1 MDSNPATV
9 QIPGASD
16 PDSQVSSPEE
26 SGKPNQVGDGLRAPP
41 SETVKCYP
49 VQSFKELQ
57 PSNGYPSEFAQYPY
71 LPGHQPIVTQ
81 PGIGAGMPPDGL
93 SKTVIPHCP
102 RGLEYLANVDQLLV
116 KQKVEVFE
124 ALTGFETNNRY
135 SIQNA
140 LGQKVF
146 YAVEDT
152 NCCTRNCCP
161 ERPFHMKIFDTYL
174 KNEVIH
180 MHRPLGCSSI
190 CCPCCLHSIEISA
203 PPGMVIGK
211 IQEEWSICR
220 PCFRILNPSG
230 DLVLRIEGPACFCSM
245 CRNVN
250 FNVISLDG
258 EKVGRISKQWSGL
271 GREWFTDADMFGLT
285 FPMDLD
291 INLKAVLLGA
301 TFLIDFMFF
310 EKSCECCLKF
320 ADCCLN
326 CLNNT

>member
-1 MDSNPATV
+1 MDAKPVTV
-9 QIPGASD
+9 GIPFGTDPVSQMSD
-16 PDSQVSSPEE
+16 PGE
-26 SGKPNQVGDGLRAPP
+26 SAKPSQVGDGPSVPP
-41 SETVKCYP
+41 SQAIKCYP
-49 VQSFKELQ
+49 VQPLREPLPLGGFP
-57 PSNGYPSEFAQYPY
+57 PSGCVGYGQ
-71 LPGHQPIVTQ
+71 QPIVTQ
-81 PGIGAGMPPDGL
+81 PGLGTGFGL
-93 SKTVIPHCP
+93 GGLAKGDAQCP
-102 RGLEYLANVDQLLV
+102 RGLEYLASIDQLLV
-116 KQKVEVFE
+116 KQKVVIFE

-135 SIQNA
+135 SIQNT

-161 ERPFHMKIFDTYL
+161 ERPFHIKIFDSYL

-180 MHRPLGCSSI
+180 LHRPLGCSSI
-190 CCPCCLHSIEISA
+190 CCPCCLHSIEVTA
-203 PPGMVIGK
+203 PPGNVIGR
-211 IQEEWSICR
+211 IQEEWAICR

-230 DLVLRIEGPACFCSM
+230 DLALRIEGPACFCSM
-245 CRNVN
+245 CCSVN
-250 FNVISLDG
+250 FNVISLAG

-291 INLKAVLLGA
+291 VNLKAVLLGA

-310 EKSCECCLKF
+310 EKSCECCFKF
-320 ADCCLN
+320 ADCCVN